1 MTEELH
7 HVRIFFL
14 KVCPRCSDLS
24 RLEYSFVIFG
34 PDLVQPRLELQ
45 LSVWWRSTAGCLAH
59 RPARL
64 AGRLALSV
72 GSWLEITVGGC
83 HDSHLLWAGTSATLT
98 AERKQW
104 VRALVGRRQR
114 LLVLVGWDP
123 AYWDSNIDIPLSHHA
138 TPHYLIVLALSLHNL
153 HLHHLHHHHHHHP
166 LWGHHC
172 YISGVFCTALLWCCR
187 M

>member
-114 LLVLVGWDP
+114 LLVLVGWD
-123 AYWDSNIDIPLSHHA
+123 SNIDIPLSPRNTSLSNCSH
-138 TPHYLIVLALSLHNL
+138 TPHSSVPAPHYNITITVSPPLALLPQHKNNWL
-153 HLHHLHHHHHHHP
+153 LN
-166 LWGHHC
+166 WGL
-172 YISGVFCTALLWCCR
+172 SALDD
-187 M
+187 